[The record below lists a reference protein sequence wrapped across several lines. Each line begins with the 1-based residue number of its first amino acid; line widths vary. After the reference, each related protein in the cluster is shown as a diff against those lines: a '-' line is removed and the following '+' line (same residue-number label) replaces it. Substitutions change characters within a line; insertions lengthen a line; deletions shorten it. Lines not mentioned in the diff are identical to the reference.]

1 MRGSDNNLNQQPEP
15 VRPENITV
23 PQQIAALDGTVDDWW
38 LLKLPIEAVV
48 LAIVTVIT
56 LGQWAGDRIGE
67 GIGWLQRTVEDYLRQ
82 NPPEQS
88 LRNVY
93 NGLRQIENELRQRGL
108 PGVDKIDE
116 LQRLIRQPLQA
127 KQKKD
132 GEDRNPSQDRQLSR
146 GETEA
151 LEEGGEDIHELKE
164 GCPGGE
170 SKCDLYKDRE
180 GNIYVK
186 PMVFRWLG
194 FCAIRYAETPQIE
207 MRPSKLMF
215 SFFFID
221 YFLK

>member
-48 LAIVTVIT
+48 
-56 LGQWAGDRIGE
+56 
-67 GIGWLQRTVEDYLRQ
+67 
-82 NPPEQS
+82 
-88 LRNVY
+88 
-93 NGLRQIENELRQRGL
+93 
-108 PGVDKIDE
+108 
-116 LQRLIRQPLQA
+116 
-127 KQKKD
+127 
-132 GEDRNPSQDRQLSR
+132 
-146 GETEA
+146 
-151 LEEGGEDIHELKE
+151 
-164 GCPGGE
+164 
-170 SKCDLYKDRE
+170 
-180 GNIYVK
+180 K